1 MSIWA
6 AIPLVT
12 SILYIILLVFTL
24 QQAKNRTNKI
34 FAVYLGVAAFWSFA
48 AFMLHLNAFPSQ
60 ALFWNEV
67 VVVAV
72 IGTLVTYYRFV
83 RVYTSRHAGIGLYL
97 GYALLLVLA
106 ALSFSGYIVQYSY
119 VVDDILYHSLGISIY
134 FIDGISLTFITF
146 IILLLAKEYRSSFD
160 PIDRNRTMY
169 LISGWSILVLFSYTN
184 LVPAIAGFPLDQIG
198 HLINALI
205 ISYAISRFRLLDIKL
220 VARRGLTYVT
230 LIGTLIVIY
239 AGAIV
244 LGFWLFPEQSV
255 PTIVS
260 GATVIALLLALTS
273 RPLRYATQRGVDRL
287 FYRGTYEHRQ
297 ILLSFGSKM
306 GNILNLDELAKEML
320 PAMTRALNI
329 TQASLLLQD
338 IGSGDFTI
346 HFTYPKGKSESGE
359 GLRFSADTPV
369 IAWLEKEA
377 SSLNLRQLDIIP
389 EFKGLWQVE
398 REKLAT
404 SNLEFLCPIKSHDR
418 LIGILALGGKQSG
431 GSFSHDDIG
440 LVMGLASQASI
451 IIENAQLYTQATIKA
466 NTDGLTGLYN
476 HRQFHE
482 RMDQEIARGSRFGAV
497 FSIIM
502 LDIDLF
508 KVYNDIY
515 GHLAGDQILR
525 KMGELIKAS
534 VRKLDIPFRYGGEE
548 FTVILPEARLDN
560 AYKVAERMRKT
571 IESKASSKAMPV
583 TVSLGVA
590 SWPSDGITK
599 EEIIGRADTA
609 LYRAKQTGRNR
620 TSLSSDIV
628 KSGTPVIGE
637 ELEARRGALNI
648 IYALAATVDAK
659 DHYTYGH
666 SKKVSEYA
674 VALAEALGLPG
685 DKVTT
690 IRAAALLHDIGKI
703 GVPDSILN
711 KEGTLTEEEWE
722 RIKAHPQDGVEI
734 LRHVINLVNCLPAI
748 LHHHERYDGNGY
760 PSGLKGTDIPWE
772 ARILAVADT
781 YDAITSLRPYRQRLP
796 SQQALE
802 EIKRCAGTQFDPE
815 LVDIFCKMMQPT
827 LIKEIEMR

>member
-1 MSIWA
+1 
-6 AIPLVT
+6 
-12 SILYIILLVFTL
+12 
-24 QQAKNRTNKI
+24 
-34 FAVYLGVAAFWSFA
+34 
-48 AFMLHLNAFPSQ
+48 
-60 ALFWNEV
+60 
-67 VVVAV
+67 
-72 IGTLVTYYRFV
+72 
-83 RVYTSRHAGIGLYL
+83 
-97 GYALLLVLA
+97 
-106 ALSFSGYIVQYSY
+106 
-119 VVDDILYHSLGISIY
+119 
-134 FIDGISLTFITF
+134 
-146 IILLLAKEYRSSFD
+146 
-160 PIDRNRTMY
+160 
-169 LISGWSILVLFSYTN
+169 
-184 LVPAIAGFPLDQIG
+184 
-198 HLINALI
+198 
-205 ISYAISRFRLLDIKL
+205 
-220 VARRGLTYVT
+220 
-230 LIGTLIVIY
+230 
-239 AGAIV
+239 
-244 LGFWLFPEQSV
+244 
-255 PTIVS
+255 
-260 GATVIALLLALTS
+260 
-273 RPLRYATQRGVDRL
+273 
-287 FYRGTYEHRQ
+287 
-297 ILLSFGSKM
+297 
-306 GNILNLDELAKEML
+306 
-320 PAMTRALNI
+320 
-329 TQASLLLQD
+329 
-338 IGSGDFTI
+338 
-346 HFTYPKGKSESGE
+346 
-359 GLRFSADTPV
+359 
-369 IAWLEKEA
+369 
-377 SSLNLRQLDIIP
+377 
-389 EFKGLWQVE
+389 
-398 REKLAT
+398 
-404 SNLEFLCPIKSHDR
+404 
-418 LIGILALGGKQSG
+418 
-431 GSFSHDDIG
+431 
-440 LVMGLASQASI
+440 
-451 IIENAQLYTQATIKA
+451 
-466 NTDGLTGLYN
+466 
-476 HRQFHE
+476 
-482 RMDQEIARGSRFGAV
+482 
-497 FSIIM
+497 M

-599 EEIIGRADTA
+599 EEIIGCADTA

-628 KSGTPVIGE
+628 KSGTPLIGE

-760 PSGLKGTDIPWE
+760 PSGLKGADIPWE

-827 LIKEIEMR
+827 LVKEIEMR